1 MMIEALMY
9 GFTPSATTDSFARP
23 PPEKRSSRFSSWL
36 ELMTCCSC
44 SWSTP
49 GSGTCARKR
58 NTTSMP
64 RVKRILLRRSGVRNA
79 SRSAANMPTGL
90 GAADD
95 HDRSARGFDLLPRRR
110 GDRVGMHLEAALD
123 VAVREHLHARV
134 GSHQALRRQ
143 RLGRDLAV
151 DRVVAEATD
160 VHADVRDA
168 EARVLESTHLRD
180 AHVDRRLAA
189 FEPARKT
196 RTASRELALRALARG
211 LALAG
216 GDPAANAASR
226 LSRAIRRAQ
235 LVLSHFAFSAP
246 TLCPTVP
253 DSRAVGSPDFSEEA
267 PCWLTTTRWATFRSI
282 PRTGSESVCS
292 TLWPVRRRPSASSVR
307 RAAIFSP
314 IELRCWR
321 ITRRVMTSPAPARAR
336 SGRDRSRRRA
346 CPGCAAKSEGP
357 RAPSSRP

>member
-79 SRSAANMPTGL
+79 SSSAANMPTGL

-95 HDRSARGFDLLPRRR
+95 HDRSARGFDLLPRGRR
-110 GDRVGMHLEAALD
+110 DSVRVHLEAALD
-123 VAVREHLHARV
+123 VAVREDLHARV
-134 GSHQALRRQ
+134 GSHQALGRQ

-160 VHADVRDA
+160 VHADVRRA
-168 EARVLESTHLRD
+168 EARVLEATHLRD

-189 FEPARKT
+189 FEPARET
-196 RTASRELALRALARG
+196 RTASRQLPLRTLAGG
-211 LALAG
+211 LALPR
-216 GDPAANAASR
+216 GDPAADAASR
-226 LSRAIRRAQ
+226 LACSVRRAQ
-235 LVLSHFAFSAP
+235 LVLSHFISLCARLFPIRA
-246 TLCPTVP
+246 LLACPT
-253 DSRAVGSPDFSEEA
+253 SPDT
-267 PCWLTTTRWATFRSI
+267 LTAGLFALSALPFPSLTSTRWATFRSI
-282 PRTGSESVCS
+282 PRSACESVCS

-314 IELRCWR
+314 IELRC
-321 ITRRVMTSPAPARAR
+321 
-336 SGRDRSRRRA
+336 
-346 CPGCAAKSEGP
+346 
-357 RAPSSRP
+357 